1 MDMTSIINK
10 SDLIQDIASRCDYI
24 TDSDVDSAVREI
36 LTLLS
41 KNLIN
46 NSRIEIRGFGTFC
59 LHHRDARQGRNPKT
73 GEMVLVPAKSIPHFK
88 PGKALREGVNEK
100 WM

>member
-1 MDMTSIINK
+1 MTSIINK

>member
-1 MDMTSIINK
+1 MTSIINK
-10 SDLIQDIASRCDYI
+10 SDLIQDVASRCDYI

-36 LTLLS
+36 LALLS
-41 KNLIN
+41 DNLIN

-73 GEMVLVPAKSIPHFK
+73 GETVLVPAKAIPHFK
-88 PGKALREGVNEK
+88 PGKALREGVNDK